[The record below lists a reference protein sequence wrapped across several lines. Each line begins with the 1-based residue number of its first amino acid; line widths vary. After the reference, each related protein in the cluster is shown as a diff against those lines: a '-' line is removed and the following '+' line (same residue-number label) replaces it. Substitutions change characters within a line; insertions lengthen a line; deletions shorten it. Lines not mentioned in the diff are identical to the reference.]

1 MRYLI
6 VILMIVSPLAP
17 LYPHETRHAIKVVLR
32 RPVLEWPLWP
42 LLWPCVIMSLVVP
55 CVINNIE

>member
-42 LLWPCVIMSLVVP
+42 LLWPLLLIATAILVI
-55 CVINNIE
+55 IDRNT